1 VENIFLSNMELDDAL
16 KIYLKR
22 NLPAEGNKEKI
33 NTIDSFQRVTSKPV
47 YSLMSSPFYNS
58 SAMDGIATLSSKT
71 YNASEKNHIMLVE
84 NEDYVVVDTGDPIP
98 KEFDCVVMVED
109 LIKVSDNEVKIYKSA
124 SPWQHIR
131 TLGEDIVEN
140 QLIIPSHHSV
150 RAVDIGAMLA
160 GGVNTIEVYSRPR
173 VGIIPT
179 GTEIVEPGSD
189 LRVGDIVEFNSRI
202 FSAQVQEWGGIP
214 VRYGIVR
221 DDREMIKKSILKAVA
236 ENDIV
241 LVNAGSSA
249 GREDF
254 TCGIIEELGKVHVH
268 GIAIKPGKPTILG
281 EINGKPVVGIPGY
294 PVSAYVV
301 MENIVKKIVY
311 GFQHRKLEKMKILD
325 AFVSKRIMSSLKYLE
340 FVRVKLG
347 RVDGKLIATP
357 LSRGAG
363 TTMSLV
369 RADGIICVPQSSE
382 GIEAGTMVE
391 VQLIKTEEEV
401 GNTLVSIGSHD
412 VIMDVAADLMSL
424 REKQYVLSSSH
435 VGSMGGLLALKNGE
449 THIAPIHLLDEDTGE
464 YNVSYLKKYVKNQD
478 MSLIKGV
485 KRIQGLMVQKGNP
498 KNIKSLEDIAK
509 SRASFVNRQ
518 RGSGTRLLLD
528 YNMRKLGIDPA
539 DISGYER
546 EEFTHLKVAAAVA
559 AGDADCG
566 LGVYSAAVLMNLDFI
581 PLCHEEYDLA
591 VPTKFLQDD
600 KVKEFIEVIK
610 SEGFKDELEKLGGY
624 EYEDIG
630 RIVKV

>member
-1 VENIFLSNMELDDAL
+1 MENIFLSNMELDDAL
-16 KIYLKR
+16 KLYMKS
-22 NLPAEGNKEKI
+22 NLPTEGNKEKI
-33 NTIDSFQRVTSKPV
+33 STLDSFQRVTSMPV

-58 SAMDGIATLSSKT
+58 SAMDGIAVLSSRT
-71 YNASEKNHIMLVE
+71 FDASEKNQITLVE
-84 NEDYVVVDTGDPIP
+84 KVDYVVVDTGDPIP
-98 KEFDCVVMVED
+98 RQFDCVVMVED
-109 LIKVSDNEVKIYKSA
+109 LIRVSDKEVKIYKSA

-140 QLIIPSHHSV
+140 QLIIPSNHVV
-150 RAVDIGAMLA
+150 RSVDIGAMLA
-160 GGVNTIEVYSRPR
+160 GGANTIEVYRRPR

-179 GTEIVEPGSD
+179 GTEIVEPGSE
-189 LRVGDIVEFNSRI
+189 LKIGDIVEFNSRI
-202 FSAQVQEWGGIP
+202 FSAQIQEWGGIP

-221 DDREMIKKSILKAVA
+221 DDREKIKESILKAVA

-249 GREDF
+249 DREDF
-254 TCGIIEELGKVHVH
+254 TSGIIEELGKVHVH

-281 EINGKPVVGIPGY
+281 EIDGKPVVGIPGY

-311 GFQHRKLEKMKILD
+311 GFQQRKLEKTKTVE

-347 RVDGKLIATP
+347 RVNDKLVATP

-369 RADGIICVPQSSE
+369 RADGIICIPQSSE
-382 GIEAGTMVE
+382 GIEAGTKVA
-391 VQLIKTEEEV
+391 VQLIRSEEEV
-401 GNTLVSIGSHD
+401 NNTLVSIGSHD

-435 VGSMGGLLALKNGE
+435 VGSMGGILALRNGE
-449 THIAPIHLLDEDTGE
+449 THMAPIHLLDEETGE
-464 YNVSYLKKYVKNQD
+464 YNVSYIRRYIKDKD
-478 MSLIKGV
+478 ISLIKCV
-485 KRIQGLMVQKGNP
+485 KRIQGLMVKKGNP
-498 KNIKSLEDIAK
+498 LGINSLNDIAEVK
-509 SRASFVNRQ
+509 ASFVNRQ

-528 YNMRKLGIDPA
+528 YNMKKLKIDPA
-539 DISGYER
+539 DIPGYDR

-566 LGVYSAAVLMNLDFI
+566 LGVYSAAVLMDLDFI

-591 VPTKFLQDD
+591 VPTNLLQDD
-600 KVKEFIEVIK
+600 KVKEFIEVIRSDK
-610 SEGFKDELEKLGGY
+610 FIGELNRLGGY
-624 EYEDIG
+624 EYDGIG
-630 RIVKV
+630 RIITV

>member
-1 VENIFLSNMELDDAL
+1 VENIYLSNMELDDAL
-16 KIYLKR
+16 KLYLKN
-22 NLPAEGNKEKI
+22 NLPSEGNKEKI
-33 NTIDSFQRVTSKPV
+33 NTIDSFLRVTSMPV

-58 SAMDGIATLSSKT
+58 SAMDGIATLSSRT
-71 YNASEKNHIMLVE
+71 FNASEKNQITLVE

-98 KEFDCVVMVED
+98 KQFDCVVMVED
-109 LIKVSDNEVKIYKSA
+109 LIKVSDHEVKIYKSA

-140 QLIIPSHHSV
+140 QLIIPSNHPV
-150 RAVDIGAMLA
+150 RSVDIGAMLA
-160 GGVNTIEVYSRPR
+160 GGVNTIEVYRRTS

-189 LRVGDIVEFNSRI
+189 LKIGDIVEFNSRI
-202 FSAQVQEWGGIP
+202 FSAQIQEWGGIP

-221 DDREMIKKSILKAVA
+221 DDRDKIKESILKAVA

-254 TCGIIEELGKVHVH
+254 TCSIIEELGKVFVH

-281 EINGKPVVGIPGY
+281 EINGKPVVGIPGF

-311 GFQHRKLEKMKILD
+311 GFQHRKLEKTKTSE

-347 RVDGKLIATP
+347 RVDDKLIATP

-382 GIEAGTMVE
+382 GIEAGTKVE
-391 VQLIKTEEEV
+391 VQLIRSEEEV
-401 GNTLVSIGSHD
+401 NNTLVSIGSHD

-435 VGSMGGLLALKNGE
+435 VGSMGGILALKNGE
-449 THIAPIHLLDEDTGE
+449 THIAPIHLLDEVTGK
-464 YNVSYLKKYVKNQD
+464 YNVSYIRRYIKDKD
-478 MSLIKGV
+478 ISLIKCV
-485 KRIQGLMVQKGNP
+485 KRIQGLMVKKGNP
-498 KNIKSLEDIAK
+498 MNIRSLEDLAK
-509 SRASFVNRQ
+509 SSARFVNRQ

-528 YNMRKLGIDPA
+528 YNMKKLAIDPA

-546 EEFTHLKVAAAVA
+546 EEFTHLKVAAAVD

-566 LGVYSAAVLMNLDFI
+566 LGVYSAAVLMDLDFI

-610 SEGFKDELEKLGGY
+610 GDKFISELERLGGY
-624 EYEDIG
+624 EYDDIG
-630 RIVKV
+630 RIITV

>member
-1 VENIFLSNMELDDAL
+1 MELDDAL
-16 KIYLKR
+16 KLYIKD
-22 NLPAEGNKEKI
+22 NLTPEGNKEKI
-33 NTIDSFQRVTSKPV
+33 STLDSFQRVTSMPV

-58 SAMDGIATLSSKT
+58 SAMDGIAVLSSKT
-71 YNASEKNHIMLVE
+71 FNASEKNQVTLVE
-84 NEDYVVVDTGDPIP
+84 NVDYVVVDTGDPIP
-98 KEFDCVVMVED
+98 RQFDCVIMVED
-109 LIKVSDNEVKIYKSA
+109 LIRVSDEEVKIYKSA
-124 SPWQHIR
+124 SPWQNIR

-140 QLIIPSHHSV
+140 QLIIPSNHSV
-150 RAVDIGAMLA
+150 RSVDVGAMLA
-160 GGVNTIEVYSRPR
+160 GGVNTIEVYRRPR

-189 LRVGDIVEFNSRI
+189 LKIGDIVEFNSRI
-202 FSAQVQEWGGIP
+202 FSAQIQEWGGIP
-214 VRYGIVR
+214 VRYAIVR
-221 DDREMIKKSILKAVA
+221 DDREKIKESILKAVA

-281 EINGKPVVGIPGY
+281 EISGKPVIGIPGY

-311 GFQHRKLEKMKILD
+311 GFQQRKLEKTKTVE

-347 RVDGKLIATP
+347 RVDDKLIATP

-382 GIEAGTMVE
+382 GIEAGTKVA
-391 VQLIKTEEEV
+391 VQLIRSEEEV
-401 GNTLVSIGSHD
+401 NNTLVSIGSHD

-435 VGSMGGLLALKNGE
+435 VGSMGGILALRNGE
-449 THIAPIHLLDEDTGE
+449 THMAPIHLLDEETGE
-464 YNVSYLKKYVKNQD
+464 YNVSYIRRYIKDKD
-478 MSLIKGV
+478 ISLIKCV
-485 KRIQGLMVQKGNP
+485 KRIQGLMVKKGNP
-498 KNIKSLEDIAK
+498 MGINNLNDIAQAK
-509 SRASFVNRQ
+509 ARFVNRQ

-528 YNMRKLGIDPA
+528 YNMKKLNIDPA
-539 DISGYER
+539 DISGYDR

-566 LGVYSAAVLMNLDFI
+566 LGVYSAAVLMDLDFI

-591 VPTKFLQDD
+591 VPTKLLQDD
-600 KVKEFIEVIK
+600 KVKEFIEVIRSDK
-610 SEGFKDELEKLGGY
+610 FISELKRLGGY
-624 EYEDIG
+624 EYDGIG
-630 RIVKV
+630 RIIKV

>member
-150 RAVDIGAMLA
+150 RSVDIGAMLA

-478 MSLIKGV
+478 MSLIKCV

-566 LGVYSAAVLMNLDFI
+566 LGVYSAAVLMKLDFI

-600 KVKEFIEVIK
+600 KVREFIEVIK

>member
-1 VENIFLSNMELDDAL
+1 MELDDAL
-16 KIYLKR
+16 KLYIKD
-22 NLPAEGNKEKI
+22 NLTPEGNKEKI
-33 NTIDSFQRVTSKPV
+33 STLDSFQRVTSMPV

-58 SAMDGIATLSSKT
+58 SAMDGIAVLSSKT
-71 YNASEKNHIMLVE
+71 FNASEKNQVTLVE
-84 NEDYVVVDTGDPIP
+84 NVDYVVVDTGDPIP
-98 KEFDCVVMVED
+98 RQFDCVIMVED
-109 LIKVSDNEVKIYKSA
+109 LIRVSDEEVKIYKSA
-124 SPWQHIR
+124 SPWQNIR

-140 QLIIPSHHSV
+140 QLIIPSNHSV
-150 RAVDIGAMLA
+150 RSVDVGAMLA
-160 GGVNTIEVYSRPR
+160 GGVNTIEVYRRPR

-189 LRVGDIVEFNSRI
+189 LKIGDIVEFNSRI
-202 FSAQVQEWGGIP
+202 FSAQIQEWGGIP
-214 VRYGIVR
+214 VRYAIVR
-221 DDREMIKKSILKAVA
+221 DDREKIKESILKAVA

-254 TCGIIEELGKVHVH
+254 TCGIIEELGKVLVH

-281 EINGKPVVGIPGY
+281 EISGKPVIGIPGY

-311 GFQHRKLEKMKILD
+311 GFQQRKLEKTKTVE

-347 RVDGKLIATP
+347 RVDDKLIATP

-382 GIEAGTMVE
+382 GIEAGTKVA
-391 VQLIKTEEEV
+391 VQLIRSEEEV
-401 GNTLVSIGSHD
+401 NNTLVSIGSHD

-435 VGSMGGLLALKNGE
+435 VGSMGGILALRNGE
-449 THIAPIHLLDEDTGE
+449 THMAPIHLLDEETGE
-464 YNVSYLKKYVKNQD
+464 YNVSYIRRYIKDKD
-478 MSLIKGV
+478 ISLIKCV
-485 KRIQGLMVQKGNP
+485 KRIQGLMVKKGNP
-498 KNIKSLEDIAK
+498 MGINSLNDIAQAK
-509 SRASFVNRQ
+509 ARFVNRQ

-528 YNMRKLGIDPA
+528 YNMKKLNIDPA
-539 DISGYER
+539 DISGYDR

-566 LGVYSAAVLMNLDFI
+566 LGVYSAAVLMDLDFI

-591 VPTKFLQDD
+591 VPTKLLQDD
-600 KVKEFIEVIK
+600 KVKEFIEVIRSDK
-610 SEGFKDELEKLGGY
+610 FISELERLGGY
-624 EYEDIG
+624 EYDGIG
-630 RIVKV
+630 RIIKV

>member
-1 VENIFLSNMELDDAL
+1 MELDDAL
-16 KIYLKR
+16 KLYIKD
-22 NLPAEGNKEKI
+22 NLTPEGNKEKI
-33 NTIDSFQRVTSKPV
+33 STLDSFQRVTSMPV

-58 SAMDGIATLSSKT
+58 SAMDGIAVLSSKT
-71 YNASEKNHIMLVE
+71 FNASEKNQVTLVE
-84 NEDYVVVDTGDPIP
+84 NVDYVVVDTGDPIP
-98 KEFDCVVMVED
+98 RQFDCVIMVED
-109 LIKVSDNEVKIYKSA
+109 LIRVSDEEVKIYKSA
-124 SPWQHIR
+124 SPWQNIR

-140 QLIIPSHHSV
+140 QLIIPSNHSV
-150 RAVDIGAMLA
+150 RSVDVGAMLA
-160 GGVNTIEVYSRPR
+160 GGVNTIEVYRRPR

-189 LRVGDIVEFNSRI
+189 LKIGDIVEFNSRI
-202 FSAQVQEWGGIP
+202 FSAQIQEWGGIP
-214 VRYGIVR
+214 VRYAIVR
-221 DDREMIKKSILKAVA
+221 DDREKIKESILKAVA

-281 EINGKPVVGIPGY
+281 EISGKPVIGIPGY

-311 GFQHRKLEKMKILD
+311 GFQQRKLEKTKTVE

-347 RVDGKLIATP
+347 RVDDKLIATP

-382 GIEAGTMVE
+382 GIEAGTKVA
-391 VQLIKTEEEV
+391 VQLIRSEEEV
-401 GNTLVSIGSHD
+401 NNTLVSIGSHD

-435 VGSMGGLLALKNGE
+435 VGSMGGILALRNGE
-449 THIAPIHLLDEDTGE
+449 THMAPIHLLDEETGE
-464 YNVSYLKKYVKNQD
+464 YNVSYIRRYIKDKD
-478 MSLIKGV
+478 ISLIKCV
-485 KRIQGLMVQKGNP
+485 KRIQGLMVKKGNP
-498 KNIKSLEDIAK
+498 MGINSLNDIAQAK
-509 SRASFVNRQ
+509 ARFVNRQ

-528 YNMRKLGIDPA
+528 YNMKKLNIDPA
-539 DISGYER
+539 DISGYDR

-566 LGVYSAAVLMNLDFI
+566 LGVYSAAVLMDLDFI

-591 VPTKFLQDD
+591 VPTKLLQDD
-600 KVKEFIEVIK
+600 KVKEFIEVIRSDK
-610 SEGFKDELEKLGGY
+610 FISELEKARGL
-624 EYEDIG
+624 
-630 RIVKV
+630 

>member
-1 VENIFLSNMELDDAL
+1 MENIYLSNMELDDAL
-16 KIYLKR
+16 KLYLK
-22 NLPAEGNKEKI
+22 NLPMEGRQENI
-33 NTIDSFQRVTSKPV
+33 NTIDSFQRVTSMPV
-47 YSLMSSPFYNS
+47 YSRLSSPFYNS

-71 YNASEKNHIMLVE
+71 FNASEKNQVILTE

-98 KEFDCVVMVED
+98 KQFDCVVMVED
-109 LIKVSDNEVKIYKSA
+109 LIRVSENQVKIYKSA

-140 QLIIPSHHSV
+140 QLIIPSNHSI

-160 GGVNTIEVYSRPR
+160 GGVNAVEVYRRPR

-179 GTEIVEPGSD
+179 GTEIVEPGTD
-189 LRVGDIVEFNSRI
+189 LKIGDIVEFNSRI
-202 FSAQVQEWGGIP
+202 FSAQIQEWGGIP
-214 VRYGIVR
+214 VRYDIVR
-221 DDREMIKKSILKAVA
+221 DDREMIKKSLLRAVE

-241 LVNAGSSA
+241 IINAGSSA

-254 TCGIIEELGKVHVH
+254 TCGIVKELGKVHVH

-281 EINGKPVVGIPGY
+281 EVNGKPVVGIPGY

-301 MENIVKKIVY
+301 MENIVRKIVC
-311 GFQHRKLEKMKILD
+311 GFQHRKAEKTKTEE
-325 AFVSKRIMSSLKYLE
+325 AFVSKRIMSSLKYQE

-347 RVDGKLIATP
+347 RVGEKLIATP
-357 LSRGAG
+357 LGRGAG

-382 GIEAGTMVE
+382 GIEAGSKVE
-391 VQLIKTEEEV
+391 VQLLKSEEEV
-401 GNTLVSIGSHD
+401 NNTLVSIGSHD
-412 VIMDVAADLMSL
+412 VIMDIAADLMNL

-435 VGSMGGLLALKNGE
+435 VGSMGGLLALKSGE

-464 YNVSYLKKYVKNQD
+464 YNVSYLNKYIKNQEV
-478 MSLIKGV
+478 SLIKFV
-485 KRIQGLMVQKGNP
+485 KRVQGLMVPKGNP
-498 KNIKSLEDIAK
+498 MELRNLEDISKKNA
-509 SRASFVNRQ
+509 RFINRQ

-528 YNMRKLGIDPA
+528 YNLKKMNLKPEN
-539 DISGYER
+539 ISGYER

-566 LGVYSAAVLMNLDFI
+566 LGVYSAAILMGLDFI
-581 PLCHEEYDLA
+581 PVCNEDYDIA
-591 VPTKFLQDD
+591 VLTKYLEDD
-600 KVKEFIEVIK
+600 KVQEFINVIK
-610 SEGFKDELEKLGGY
+610 SDKFIAELERLGGY
-624 EYEDIG
+624 EYDEIG
-630 RIVKV
+630 KII

>member
-1 VENIFLSNMELDDAL
+1 MELDDAL
-16 KIYLKR
+16 KLYIKN
-22 NLPAEGNKEKI
+22 NLTPEGNKEKI
-33 NTIDSFQRVTSKPV
+33 STLDSFQRVTSMPV

-58 SAMDGIATLSSKT
+58 SAMDGIAVLSSRT
-71 YNASEKNHIMLVE
+71 FNASEKNQVTLVE
-84 NEDYVVVDTGDPIP
+84 KDDYAVVDTGDPIP
-98 KEFDCVVMVED
+98 RQFDCVVMVED
-109 LIKVSDNEVKIYKSA
+109 LIKVSDKEVKIYKSA

-140 QLIIPSHHSV
+140 QLIIPSNHAV

-160 GGVNTIEVYSRPR
+160 GGVNTIEVYRRPR

-189 LRVGDIVEFNSRI
+189 LKIGDIVEFNSRI
-202 FSAQVQEWGGIP
+202 FSAQIQEWGGIP
-214 VRYGIVR
+214 VRYAIVR
-221 DDREMIKKSILKAVA
+221 DDREKIKESILKAVA

-254 TCGIIEELGKVHVH
+254 TCAIIEELGKVHVH

-281 EINGKPVVGIPGY
+281 EIEGKPVIGIPGY

-311 GFQHRKLEKMKILD
+311 GFQQRKLEKTKTVE

-347 RVDGKLIATP
+347 RVDDKLIATP

-369 RADGIICVPQSSE
+369 RADGIICIPQSSE
-382 GIEAGTMVE
+382 GIEVGTKVA
-391 VQLIKTEEEV
+391 VQLIRSEEEV
-401 GNTLVSIGSHD
+401 NNTLVSIGSHD

-435 VGSMGGLLALKNGE
+435 VGSMGGILALRNGE
-449 THIAPIHLLDEDTGE
+449 THMAPIHLLDEETGE
-464 YNVSYLKKYVKNQD
+464 YNASYIRKYIKD
-478 MSLIKGV
+478 KDISLIKCV
-485 KRIQGLMVQKGNP
+485 KRIQGLMVKKGNP
-498 KNIKSLEDIAK
+498 MGINSLNDIAQAK
-509 SRASFVNRQ
+509 TRFVNRQ

-528 YNMRKLGIDPA
+528 YNMRKLNIDPA
-539 DISGYER
+539 DIPGYDR

-566 LGVYSAAVLMNLDFI
+566 LGVYSAAVLMDLDFI

-591 VPTKFLQDD
+591 VPTNLLQDD
-600 KVKEFIEVIK
+600 KVKEFIEVIRSDK
-610 SEGFKDELEKLGGY
+610 FISELDRLGGY
-624 EYEDIG
+624 EYDGIG
-630 RIVKV
+630 RIIKV

>member
-1 VENIFLSNMELDDAL
+1 MELDDAL
-16 KIYLKR
+16 KLYIKD
-22 NLPAEGNKEKI
+22 NLTPEGNKEKI
-33 NTIDSFQRVTSKPV
+33 STLDSFQRVTSMPV

-58 SAMDGIATLSSKT
+58 SAMDGIAVLSSKT
-71 YNASEKNHIMLVE
+71 FNASEKNQVTLVE
-84 NEDYVVVDTGDPIP
+84 NVDYVVVDTGDPIP
-98 KEFDCVVMVED
+98 RQFDCVIMVED
-109 LIKVSDNEVKIYKSA
+109 VIRVSDEEVKIYKSA
-124 SPWQHIR
+124 SPWQNIR

-140 QLIIPSHHSV
+140 QLIIPSNHSV
-150 RAVDIGAMLA
+150 RSVDVGAMLA
-160 GGVNTIEVYSRPR
+160 GGVNTIEVYRRPR

-189 LRVGDIVEFNSRI
+189 LKIGDIVEFNSRI
-202 FSAQVQEWGGIP
+202 FSAQIQEWGGIP
-214 VRYGIVR
+214 VRYAIVR
-221 DDREMIKKSILKAVA
+221 DDREKIKESILKAVA

-254 TCGIIEELGKVHVH
+254 TCGIIEELGKVLVH

-281 EINGKPVVGIPGY
+281 EISGKPVIGIPGY

-311 GFQHRKLEKMKILD
+311 GFQQRKLEKTKTVE

-347 RVDGKLIATP
+347 RVDDKLIATP

-382 GIEAGTMVE
+382 GIEAGTKVA
-391 VQLIKTEEEV
+391 VQLIRSEEEV
-401 GNTLVSIGSHD
+401 NNTLVSIGSHD

-435 VGSMGGLLALKNGE
+435 VGSMGGILALRNGE
-449 THIAPIHLLDEDTGE
+449 THMAPIHLLDEETGE
-464 YNVSYLKKYVKNQD
+464 YNVSYIRRYIKDKD
-478 MSLIKGV
+478 ISLIKCV
-485 KRIQGLMVQKGNP
+485 KRIQGLMVKKGNP
-498 KNIKSLEDIAK
+498 MGINSLNDITQAK
-509 SRASFVNRQ
+509 ARFVNRQ

-528 YNMRKLGIDPA
+528 YNMKKLNIDPA
-539 DISGYER
+539 DISGYDR

-566 LGVYSAAVLMNLDFI
+566 LGVYSAAVLMDLDFI

-591 VPTKFLQDD
+591 VPTKLLQDD
-600 KVKEFIEVIK
+600 KIKEFIEVIRSDK
-610 SEGFKDELEKLGGY
+610 FISELERLGGY
-624 EYEDIG
+624 EHDGIG
-630 RIVKV
+630 RIIKV

>member
-1 VENIFLSNMELDDAL
+1 MELDDAL
-16 KIYLKR
+16 KLYIKS
-22 NLPAEGNKEKI
+22 NLPSEGNKEI
-33 NTIDSFQRVTSKPV
+33 ISTIDSFQRVTSMPV

-58 SAMDGIATLSSKT
+58 SAMDGIATLSTKT
-71 YNASEKNHIMLVE
+71 FNASEKNQITLEE
-84 NEDYVVVDTGDPIP
+84 NIDYVVVDTGDPIP
-98 KEFDCVVMVED
+98 KQFDCVIMVED
-109 LIKVSDNEVKIYKSA
+109 LIKISGEKVKIYKSA

-140 QLIIPSHHSV
+140 QLIIPSNHAV
-150 RAVDIGAMLA
+150 RSVDIGAMLA
-160 GGVNTIEVYSRPR
+160 GGVNTIEVYRRPR

-189 LRVGDIVEFNSRI
+189 LKIGDIVEFNSRI
-202 FSAQVQEWGGIP
+202 FSAQIQEWGGIP

-221 DDREMIKKSILKAVA
+221 DDREKIKESVLKAVA

-311 GFQHRKLEKMKILD
+311 GFQQRKLEKTKTVE

-347 RVDGKLIATP
+347 RVDDKLIATP

-382 GIEAGTMVE
+382 GIEAGTRVE
-391 VQLIKTEEEV
+391 VQLIRSEEEV
-401 GNTLVSIGSHD
+401 NNTLVSIGSHD

-435 VGSMGGLLALKNGE
+435 VGSMGGILALRNGE
-449 THIAPIHLLDEDTGE
+449 THMAPIHLLDEETGE
-464 YNVSYLKKYVKNQD
+464 YNVSYIRKYIKD
-478 MSLIKGV
+478 TDISLIKCV
-485 KRIQGLMVQKGNP
+485 KRIQGLMVKKGNP
-498 KNIKSLEDIAK
+498 MNINSLNDIAEVK
-509 SRASFVNRQ
+509 ARFVNRQ

-528 YNMRKLGIDPA
+528 YNMKKLNIAPV

-566 LGVYSAAVLMNLDFI
+566 LGVYSAAVLMDLDFI

-600 KVKEFIEVIK
+600 KVKEFIEVIRSDK
-610 SEGFKDELEKLGGY
+610 FISELNRLGGY
-624 EYEDIG
+624 EHEGIG
-630 RIVKV
+630 RVIAV

>member
-1 VENIFLSNMELDDAL
+1 MENIFLSNMELDDAL
-16 KIYLKR
+16 KLYVKN
-22 NLPAEGNKEKI
+22 NLPAEGNKEEI
-33 NTIDSFQRVTSKPV
+33 NTIDSFQRVTAQPV

-71 YNASEKNHIMLVE
+71 FNASEKNHITLVE

-109 LIKVSDNEVKIYKSA
+109 IIRISENEVKIYKSA

-140 QLIIPSHHSV
+140 QLIIPSNHSV
-150 RAVDIGAMLA
+150 RSVDIGAMLA
-160 GGVNTIEVYSRPR
+160 GGVNTVEVYRRPK

-189 LRVGDIVEFNSRI
+189 LKIGDIVEFNSRI
-202 FSAQVQEWGGIP
+202 FSAQVQEWGGMP

-221 DDREMIKKSILKAVA
+221 DDREMIKERILKAVE

-254 TCGIIEELGKVHVH
+254 TCGIIEELGTVHVH

-281 EINGKPVVGIPGY
+281 EIKGKPVIGIPGY

-301 MENIVKKIVY
+301 MENIVKNIVF
-311 GFQHRKLEKMKILD
+311 GFQHRKLEKAKTLE
-325 AFVSKRIMSSLKYLE
+325 ASVSKRIMSSLKYLE

-347 RVDGKLIATP
+347 RVDDKLIATP

-382 GIEAGTMVE
+382 GIEAGTKVE
-391 VQLIKTEEEV
+391 VQLIKSEEEV
-401 GNTLVSIGSHD
+401 NNTLVSIGSHD

-424 REKQYVLSSSH
+424 RERQFVLSSSN

-478 MSLIKGV
+478 VSLIKCV
-485 KRIQGLMVQKGNP
+485 KRIQGLMVKKGNP
-498 KNIKSLEDIAK
+498 KNIKSLEDIVK
-509 SRASFVNRQ
+509 SGASFVNRQ

-528 YNMRKLGIDPA
+528 YNMRKLNIAPE

-566 LGVYSAAVLMNLDFI
+566 LGVYSAAVLMDLDFI

-600 KVKEFIEVIK
+600 KVIEFIEVIK
-610 SEGFKDELEKLGGY
+610 SEGFKNELKRLGGY

>member
-1 VENIFLSNMELDDAL
+1 MENIYLSNMELDDAL
-16 KIYLKR
+16 KLYLKN
-22 NLPAEGNKEKI
+22 NLPSEGNKEKI
-33 NTIDSFQRVTSKPV
+33 NTIDSFLRVTSMPV

-58 SAMDGIATLSSKT
+58 SAMDGIATLSSRT
-71 YNASEKNHIMLVE
+71 FNASEKNQITLVE

-98 KEFDCVVMVED
+98 KQFDCVVMVED
-109 LIKVSDNEVKIYKSA
+109 LIKVSDHEVKIYKSA

-140 QLIIPSHHSV
+140 QLIIPSNHPV
-150 RAVDIGAMLA
+150 RSVDIGAMLA
-160 GGVNTIEVYSRPR
+160 GGVNTIEVYRRTS

-189 LRVGDIVEFNSRI
+189 LKIGDIVEFNSRI
-202 FSAQVQEWGGIP
+202 FSAQIQEWGGIP

-221 DDREMIKKSILKAVA
+221 DDRDKIKESILKAVA

-254 TCGIIEELGKVHVH
+254 TCSIIEELGKVFVH

-281 EINGKPVVGIPGY
+281 EINGKPVVGIPGF

-311 GFQHRKLEKMKILD
+311 GFQHRKLEKTKTSE

-347 RVDGKLIATP
+347 RVDDKLIATP

-382 GIEAGTMVE
+382 GIEAGTKVE
-391 VQLIKTEEEV
+391 VQLIRSEEEV
-401 GNTLVSIGSHD
+401 NNTLVSIGSHD

-435 VGSMGGLLALKNGE
+435 VGSMGGILALKNGE
-449 THIAPIHLLDEDTGE
+449 THIAPIHLLDEVTGK
-464 YNVSYLKKYVKNQD
+464 YNVSYIRRYIKDKD
-478 MSLIKGV
+478 ISLIKCV
-485 KRIQGLMVQKGNP
+485 KRIQGLMVKKGNP
-498 KNIKSLEDIAK
+498 MNIRSLEDLAK
-509 SRASFVNRQ
+509 SSARFVNRQ

-528 YNMRKLGIDPA
+528 YNMKKLAIDPA

-566 LGVYSAAVLMNLDFI
+566 LGVYSAAVLMDLDFI

-610 SEGFKDELEKLGGY
+610 GDKFISELERLGGY
-624 EYEDIG
+624 EYDDIG
-630 RIVKV
+630 RIITV

>member
-1 VENIFLSNMELDDAL
+1 MELDDAL
-16 KIYLKR
+16 KLYMKS
-22 NLPAEGNKEKI
+22 NLPTEGNKEKI
-33 NTIDSFQRVTSKPV
+33 STLDSFQRVTSMPV

-58 SAMDGIATLSSKT
+58 SAMDGIAVLSSRT
-71 YNASEKNHIMLVE
+71 FDASEKNQITLVE
-84 NEDYVVVDTGDPIP
+84 KVDYVVVDTGDPIP
-98 KEFDCVVMVED
+98 RQFDCVVMVED
-109 LIKVSDNEVKIYKSA
+109 LIRVSDKEVKIYKSA

-140 QLIIPSHHSV
+140 QLIIPSNHVV
-150 RAVDIGAMLA
+150 RSVDIGAMLA
-160 GGVNTIEVYSRPR
+160 GGANTIEVYRRPR

-179 GTEIVEPGSD
+179 GTEIVEPGSE
-189 LRVGDIVEFNSRI
+189 LKIGDIVEFNSRI
-202 FSAQVQEWGGIP
+202 FSAQIQEWGGIP

-221 DDREMIKKSILKAVA
+221 DDREKIKESILKAVA

-254 TCGIIEELGKVHVH
+254 TSGIIEELGKVHVH

-281 EINGKPVVGIPGY
+281 EIDGKPVVGIPGY

-311 GFQHRKLEKMKILD
+311 GFQQRKLEKTKTVE

-347 RVDGKLIATP
+347 RVNDKLVATP

-369 RADGIICVPQSSE
+369 RADGIICIPQSSE
-382 GIEAGTMVE
+382 GIEAGTKVA
-391 VQLIKTEEEV
+391 VQLIRSEEEV
-401 GNTLVSIGSHD
+401 NNTLVSIGSHD

-435 VGSMGGLLALKNGE
+435 VGSMGGILALRNGE
-449 THIAPIHLLDEDTGE
+449 THMAPIHLLDEETGE
-464 YNVSYLKKYVKNQD
+464 YNVSYIRRYIKDKD
-478 MSLIKGV
+478 ISLIKCV
-485 KRIQGLMVQKGNP
+485 KRIQGLMVKKGNP
-498 KNIKSLEDIAK
+498 LGINSLNDIAEVK
-509 SRASFVNRQ
+509 ASFVNRQ

-528 YNMRKLGIDPA
+528 YNMKKLKIDPA
-539 DISGYER
+539 DIPGYDR

-566 LGVYSAAVLMNLDFI
+566 LGVYSAAVLMDLDFI

-591 VPTKFLQDD
+591 VPTNLLQDD
-600 KVKEFIEVIK
+600 KVKEFIEVIRSDK
-610 SEGFKDELEKLGGY
+610 FIGELNRLGGY
-624 EYEDIG
+624 EYDGIG
-630 RIVKV
+630 RIITV